1 MNRSRLFNF
10 IFVFILLINFSILF
24 FGLKYNFL
32 IPNICFF
39 ACCFFYLLNYSQM
52 TVNFFFFSGLFLD
65 LCFDFRL
72 GINAFAYLF
81 CGCIFCFFAKS
92 IFHMS
97 VLSQALIFS
106 ILSLI
111 NKMLVAFICS
121 IYYDSDINYSF
132 TLSFASDFLVWL
144 FVYSGFNLF
153 NSRYK

>member
-1 MNRSRLFNF
+1 MNRLRILNF
-10 IFVFILLINFSILF
+10 IFIFILLINFSILF

-72 GINAFAYLF
+72 GINAFAYLA
-81 CGCIFCFFAKS
+81 CGCFFCFFAKS
-92 IFHMS
+92 ISNMS
-97 VLSQALIFS
+97 LLSQSLIFA
-106 ILSLI
+106 LFSLL

-121 IYYDSDINYSF
+121 IYYGSDINYSF
-132 TLSFASDFLVWL
+132 ALSFASDFLVWL
-144 FVYSGFNLF
+144 IFSSGFSLF
-153 NSRYK
+153 YSRYK